1 MIDYAQIYGALRR
14 RVCDLVR
21 KADEPELERLAPAAP
36 EWRVRD
42 LVAHLS
48 GITADINAGNLDGV
62 GTDAW
67 TARQVDTRR
76 DWSIDRIL
84 DEWDT
89 EAPKV
94 EAVMASLPEVALGQ
108 MTTDAAT
115 HEHDIRGALGRSG
128 GRDSDAVA
136 VGFDWGAQMLAGPLD
151 AAEVTLRLETDAGTQ
166 SVGAGARE
174 IGVRAQRFELFRAM
188 TGRRSLDQLRAFDWE
203 GEAAPDLLVLGIFT
217 PRSTPLEE

>member
-1 MIDYAQIYGALRR
+1 MTDYAQIYRALRG

-21 KADEPELERLAPAAP
+21 EADGEQLERLAPAAP

-62 GTDAW
+62 ATDAW

-76 DWSIDRIL
+76 EWSVEQLL

-89 EAPKV
+89 EAAKV
-94 EAVMASLPEVALGQ
+94 EAVMSSLPDVAMGQ
-108 MTTDAAT
+108 MTMDAAT
-115 HEHDIRGALGRSG
+115 HEHDIRGALERPG
-128 GRDSDAVA
+128 GRDSDAVV
-136 VGFDWGAQMLAGPLD
+136 VGFDWGVRALAGPVD
-151 AAEVTLRLETDAGTQ
+151 AADATLRLDTDAGTKT
-166 SVGAGARE
+166 VGSGARQIE
-174 IGVRAQRFELFRAM
+174 VHIARFELLRAM

-203 GEAAPDLLVLGIFT
+203 GEAAPELLVLGLFT
-217 PRSTPLEE
+217 ARPTPLVE